1 MPEWLFALILLG
13 MICALGVYITK
24 GIEGF
29 RVTVLPMNRTP
40 SSGRTPMNETPSS
53 GRTTL
58 NDLNTDFLQYAYSS
72 LTKPPKSIRTNRNSP
87 YLHAPTSQQL
97 AAAQDGN
104 GLSYDHASA
113 NQAMYES
120 KTSYKGPWSTVTAAQ
135 GGTPMSVNPSDFDT
149 EAENIASSAPI
160 RPALRDLIRS
170 DMDEAVNGLVEKEV
184 LQLQNKYALA

>member
-1 MPEWLFALILLG
+1 MPEWLFAFILLG

-29 RVTVLPMNRTP
+29 RGSAGTP
-40 SSGRTPMNETPSS
+40 SSGRTPSTGTPSS

-58 NDLNTDFLQYAYSS
+58 NDLNTDFLQYAYYS
-72 LTKPPKSIRTNRNSP
+72 LTKTPTSRQTNRNSP
-87 YLHAPTSQQL
+87 YLHAPTAKQL
-97 AAAQDGN
+97 DEAQSAN
-104 GLSYDHASA
+104 GLSYDASPTESR
-113 NQAMYES
+113 YES
-120 KTSYKGPWSTVTAAQ
+120 QTSYKGPWSTVSAAQ
-135 GGTPMSVNPSDFDT
+135 GGTPISVHPSDFDT
-149 EAENIASSAPI
+149 EAETIASCAPV

>member
-29 RVTVLPMNRTP
+29 RGFTGG
-40 SSGRTPMNETPSS
+40 SAGTPSS

-72 LTKPPKSIRTNRNSP
+72 LTKTPTSRRTNRNSP
-87 YLHAPTSQQL
+87 YLHAPTAQQL

-104 GLSYDHASA
+104 GLSYDATPTQS
-113 NQAMYES
+113 MYES
-120 KTSYKGPWSTVTAAQ
+120 QTSYKGPWSTVSAAQ
-135 GGTPMSVNPSDFDT
+135 GGTPISVHPSDFDT
-149 EAENIASSAPI
+149 EAETIASCAPV

>member
-1 MPEWLFALILLG
+1 
-13 MICALGVYITK
+13 MICALGIYITK

-29 RVTVLPMNRTP
+29 RVTGLPMNRTP

-58 NDLNTDFLQYAYSS
+58 NDLKTDFLQYAYSS
-72 LTKPPKSIRTNRNSP
+72 FTKTPTSIPIDPNSP
-87 YLHAPTSQQL
+87 YLHRPTAQQL

-104 GLSYDHASA
+104 GLSYDDA

-120 KTSYKGPWSTVTAAQ
+120 ETSYKGPWSTVSTSA
-135 GGTPMSVNPSDFDT
+135 GGNPHSVNPSDFDT
-149 EAENIASSAPI
+149 EAETIATSAPV

-170 DMDEAVNGLVEKEV
+170 DMDEAVNALVEKEV
-184 LQLQNKYALA
+184 LQLQNNYALS